1 MGIIEILW
9 FLALVCFICGA
20 FGVPIGR
27 TNQIGLGL
35 VFVAMT
41 HLLGVFHG

>member
-9 FLALVCFICGA
+9 LLAFVAFFCGA
-20 FGVPIGR
+20 FGIPLGK

-35 VFVAMT
+35 VFVALT
-41 HLLGVFHG
+41 HLLGVFH